1 MSSSTSSSGTKRKF
15 EPESV
20 SYVALTT
27 HPTKQ
32 SAEVKINWGEKTPD
46 QRRPVIGVEQPNVP
60 RNAIGAHGG
69 SYMVYKALA
78 VANGTLDPKYKPD
91 LHNTQPSFDIPDV
104 SSRLYTH
111 VDCCYKV
118 FI

>member
-1 MSSSTSSSGTKRKF
+1 M
-15 EPESV
+15 EQ

-32 SAEVKINWGEKTPD
+32 SAEVKVNWGARTPEE
-46 QRRPVIGVEQPNVP
+46 RRPVIGVEQSKVP

-78 VANGTLDPKYKPD
+78 VANGSLDPTYKPD
-91 LHNTQPSFDIPDV
+91 LHNTQPSFDIPPM
-104 SSRLYTH
+104 
-111 VDCCYKV
+111 KV
-118 FI
+118 GMVRIRIKAFVPWIRGVTK